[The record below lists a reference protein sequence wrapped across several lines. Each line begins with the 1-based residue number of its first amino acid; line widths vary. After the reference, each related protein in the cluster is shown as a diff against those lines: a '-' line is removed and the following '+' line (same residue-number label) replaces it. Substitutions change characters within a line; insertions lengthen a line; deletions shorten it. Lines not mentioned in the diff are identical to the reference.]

1 MNEPAIIV
9 LTANGQETAKRIS
22 AALPDAEIFV
32 RRGRAI
38 GGTAFDD
45 TGEILRN
52 LFTKGR
58 TIIGVCAAGIL
69 IRLLAPVLN
78 SKRDEPP
85 VLAVSEDGAVVIP
98 LLGGHRGGNRL
109 AAELAETLGG
119 QSAITTA
126 SDRRF
131 GVALDDPPSGWV
143 LSNPA
148 DANAFLAKLL
158 DGAAVQLHGTADWVT
173 NSDLPLSESGDLIIE
188 VAETPTEGGPDHLV
202 YHKRD
207 LAIGIGCERD
217 TSADE
222 IRNLVTQVLT
232 TNSLPR
238 EAIAGIWTIDL
249 KMDEPGIADTATSF
263 GVPLRFFGPDTLEA
277 ETPRLA
283 NPSEVVFREVGAHG
297 VAEAAALAA
306 AGAESTLIAPKVKSL
321 RATCAVARAD
331 SPIEGHL
338 GTGRGHLALV
348 GLGPGQEAW
357 RSGEAAQQ
365 LRDAEDIVGFKAYFD
380 LIEDLPLSGDIHAFE
395 IGAESDRVRKAF
407 DLAATGRRVALI
419 CSGDAGIYAM
429 AALAFE
435 MLDETTRSDWRR
447 ISIEVAPG
455 ISALQAAA
463 ARIGAPL
470 GHDFCTISLSDL
482 LTPWSIIEKRIRAAA
497 EGDFV
502 VAFYNPVSKRRVT
515 QLPAARDIL
524 LSHRPKNTPVV
535 LARNLGRPDEA
546 VRVISLGELSTD
558 GVDMTTLVL
567 VGSSETR
574 RIDRGSEGVWVYTPR
589 GYAAKQVEGTG
600 E

>member
-9 LTANGQETAKRIS
+9 LTRNGQETAKRIC
-22 AALPDAEIFV
+22 AALLEAEIFV
-32 RRGRAI
+32 RRGRTT
-38 GGTAFDD
+38 GGTEFDD
-45 TGEILRN
+45 TGETLRN
-52 LFTKGR
+52 LFTNGR
-58 TIIGVCAAGIL
+58 TIIGICAAGIL

-78 SKRDEPP
+78 SKREEPP
-85 VLAVSEDGAVVIP
+85 VLAVSEDGGIVIP

-109 AAELAETLGG
+109 ATELSETLGG
-119 QSAITTA
+119 QSAITTT
-126 SDRRF
+126 SDRRY

-143 LSNPA
+143 LSNPEN
-148 DANAFLAKLL
+148 ANTFLARLL
-158 DGAAVQLHGTADWVT
+158 GGANVQVHGVADWVT
-173 NSDLPLSESGDLIIE
+173 KSDLPLSKSGDLIIE
-188 VAETPTEGGPDHLV
+188 VADTVTEGGPDHLV
-202 YHKRD
+202 YYKRD

-222 IRNLVTQVLT
+222 IKNLVTQVLA
-232 TNSLPR
+232 TNNLPR
-238 EAIAGIWTIDL
+238 TAIAGIYSIDL
-249 KMDEPGIADTATSF
+249 KMDEPGIAETAASVS
-263 GVPLRFFGPDTLEA
+263 VPLRFFDPDTLEA

-306 AGAESTLIAPKVKSL
+306 AGMESALLVPKVKSP
-321 RATCAVARAD
+321 RATCAIARATG
-331 SPIEGHL
+331 PIEDHP
-338 GTGRGHLALV
+338 GTPRGRLSLV
-348 GLGPGQEAW
+348 SLGPGQEGW
-357 RSGEAAQQ
+357 RSGEAAQR
-365 LRDAEDIVGFKAYFD
+365 LRDAEDIIGFKAYFN
-380 LIEDLPLSGDIHAFE
+380 LIEDIPLSGDIHTFE
-395 IGAESDRVRKAF
+395 IGAESDRVQKAF
-407 DLAATGRRVALI
+407 ALAATGRRVALI

-435 MLDETTRSDWRR
+435 ILEETPHASWRR
-447 ISIEVAPG
+447 ILIDVAPG
-455 ISALQAAA
+455 ISAMQAAA

-482 LTPWSIIEKRIRAAA
+482 LTPWPIIERRIKAAA
-497 EGDFV
+497 KGDFV

-524 LSHRPKNTPVV
+524 LSHRAKNTPVV

-546 VRVISLGELSTD
+546 VRVISLDELSTD

-574 RIDRGSEGVWVYTPR
+574 RINRGSEGVWVYTPR

>member
-1 MNEPAIIV
+1 
-9 LTANGQETAKRIS
+9 
-22 AALPDAEIFV
+22 
-32 RRGRAI
+32 
-38 GGTAFDD
+38 
-45 TGEILRN
+45 
-52 LFTKGR
+52 
-58 TIIGVCAAGIL
+58 
-69 IRLLAPVLN
+69 
-78 SKRDEPP
+78 
-85 VLAVSEDGAVVIP
+85 
-98 LLGGHRGGNRL
+98 
-109 AAELAETLGG
+109 
-119 QSAITTA
+119 
-126 SDRRF
+126 
-131 GVALDDPPSGWV
+131 
-143 LSNPA
+143 
-148 DANAFLAKLL
+148 
-158 DGAAVQLHGTADWVT
+158 
-173 NSDLPLSESGDLIIE
+173 
-188 VAETPTEGGPDHLV
+188 
-202 YHKRD
+202 
-207 LAIGIGCERD
+207 
-217 TSADE
+217 
-222 IRNLVTQVLT
+222 
-232 TNSLPR
+232 
-238 EAIAGIWTIDL
+238 
-249 KMDEPGIADTATSF
+249 MDEPGIADTATSF

-338 GTGRGHLALV
+338 GTERGHLALI

-380 LIEDLPLSGDIHAFE
+380 LIEDMPLSGDIHAFE
-395 IGAESDRVRKAF
+395 IGAERDRVRKAF

-502 VAFYNPVSKRRVT
+502 VAFQSRLQASRHSASSRTRYSALASPEIS
-515 QLPAARDIL
+515 
-524 LSHRPKNTPVV
+524 PVV

-546 VRVISLGELSTD
+546 VRVISLDELSTD
-558 GVDMTTLVL
+558 GVDMTTLVSGRL
-567 VGSSETR
+567 VRDPSDRPRVR
-574 RIDRGSEGVWVYTPR
+574 RRLGVHTPR
-589 GYAAKQVEGTG
+589 LCGQASRRNRRMTVYFIGAGPGAADLITVRGQRLISACPVCLYAGSLVPTEIIEAAPRDATVIDTASLTLDEIIDHIATADAAGHHVARVHSGDPSIYGAIGEQMSRLEALGIPYEIVPGVPAFAAAAAALQTELTLPDMSQAVILTRTARKSAAMPEGEDLATLAQSRATLAIHLSIRNIRAVVEALSPAYG
-600 E
+600 EDCPSLLSIVQHGQTS